1 MSPDSD
7 RKWLALVLLCAVQFM
22 VVLDVA
28 IVNVALP
35 TIKNALDFSDANLQW
50 VVSAYTLTFGGFLM
64 LGSRIADLLGRKRLF
79 IGGLVLFSAA
89 SLACGLSQSDTQLI
103 VFRAI
108 QGLGAAVISPA
119 ALAILTTTFSEGEER
134 NKALAIWGAIAGTG
148 GAVGVL
154 LGGILTDQVGW
165 EWIFF
170 LNVPIGL
177 IVILA
182 GQRVLHESR
191 VELGS
196 RSLDIAG
203 AILVTAGLT
212 LLVYGLVTTDTYSWT
227 SSRVLGSLA
236 GAAVLLAGFVAVELR
251 AKAPILPFSIFRLKS
266 LTGANIVGLL
276 LGAAI
281 FSMFFLLSLYMQ
293 QVLGYSALK
302 AGVAYLLVAS
312 VIIVAAGASQA
323 LVTRIGVRSV
333 LITGMVLLVAG
344 LVWFSQVSVHG
355 SYATDLAPGFILAGI
370 GLGFSFV
377 PVQIA
382 SLIGVTHDEA
392 GIASGLI
399 NTSQQVGGALGVAVL
414 STITFTRYDS
424 YLGDHGKNLA
434 LIPNALVD
442 GFHVA
447 FLVGAGLAL
456 IGLVATLLFIP
467 KDVKSDQP
475 VPAGEPAIDLRSRGA
490 ALRARC
496 TATNPSRCCASAW
509 SRDMR
514 GSQTIPTAGAGGWP
528 DASAAAP
535 SAVIS
540 RSTATSTAT
549 PSRSAW
555 NCISQPLAAA
565 PPSARSAVTPP
576 GIASTTSRTW

>member
-64 LGSRIADLLGRKRLF
+64 LGSRVADLLGRKRLF

-119 ALAILTTTFSEGEER
+119 ALAILTTTFAEGEER

-154 LGGILTDQVGW
+154 LGGILTDQIGW

-227 SSRVLGSLA
+227 SSRVIGSLA
-236 GAAVLLAGFVAVELR
+236 GAAVLLVAFVAVELR

-424 YLGDHGKNLA
+424 YLGDHGNNLA

-467 KDVKSDQP
+467 KDVKSEQP
-475 VPAGEPAIDLRSRGA
+475 VPAGEPAIDLS
-490 ALRARC
+490 
-496 TATNPSRCCASAW
+496 
-509 SRDMR
+509 
-514 GSQTIPTAGAGGWP
+514 
-528 DASAAAP
+528 
-535 SAVIS
+535 
-540 RSTATSTAT
+540 
-549 PSRSAW
+549 
-555 NCISQPLAAA
+555 
-565 PPSARSAVTPP
+565 
-576 GIASTTSRTW
+576 

>member
-1 MSPDSD
+1 MSPDND
-7 RKWLALVLLCAVQFM
+7 RKWLALILLCAVQFM

-64 LGSRIADLLGRKRLF
+64 LGSRIADLLGRKRMF
-79 IGGLVLFSAA
+79 ISGLVLFSAA

-182 GQRVLHESR
+182 GQRVLQESR

-344 LVWFSQVSVHG
+344 LLWFSQVSVHG
-355 SYATDLAPGFILAGI
+355 AYATDLAPGFVLAGI

-424 YLGDHGKNLA
+424 YLGDHGNNLA
-434 LIPNALVD
+434 LVPNALVD

-467 KDVKSDQP
+467 RDVKSEQP
-475 VPAGEPAIDLRSRGA
+475 APAGEPAIDLS
-490 ALRARC
+490 
-496 TATNPSRCCASAW
+496 
-509 SRDMR
+509 
-514 GSQTIPTAGAGGWP
+514 
-528 DASAAAP
+528 
-535 SAVIS
+535 
-540 RSTATSTAT
+540 
-549 PSRSAW
+549 
-555 NCISQPLAAA
+555 
-565 PPSARSAVTPP
+565 
-576 GIASTTSRTW
+576 

>member
-1 MSPDSD
+1 MSPDND
-7 RKWLALVLLCAVQFM
+7 RKWLALILLCAVQFM

-35 TIKNALDFSDANLQW
+35 TIKNALGFSDANLQW

-79 IGGLVLFSAA
+79 IAGLVLFSAA

-119 ALAILTTTFSEGEER
+119 ALAILTTTFAEGEER

-191 VELGS
+191 VELGN

-227 SSRVLGSLA
+227 STRVLGALA
-236 GAAVLLAGFVAVELR
+236 GAAVLLAGFIAVELR
-251 AKAPILPFSIFRLKS
+251 AKAPILPFSIFRLRS

-312 VIIVAAGASQA
+312 VIVVAAGASQA

-333 LITGMVLLVAG
+333 LTTGMVLLVAG

-355 SYATDLAPGFILAGI
+355 AYATDLAPGFVLAGI

-424 YLGDHGKNLA
+424 YLGDHGNNLA
-434 LIPNALVD
+434 LVPNALVD
-442 GFHVA
+442 GFHIA
-447 FLVGAGLAL
+447 FLVGAGMAL

-467 KDVKSDQP
+467 KDVKSEQP
-475 VPAGEPAIDLRSRGA
+475 VPAGEPAIDLS
-490 ALRARC
+490 
-496 TATNPSRCCASAW
+496 
-509 SRDMR
+509 
-514 GSQTIPTAGAGGWP
+514 
-528 DASAAAP
+528 
-535 SAVIS
+535 
-540 RSTATSTAT
+540 
-549 PSRSAW
+549 
-555 NCISQPLAAA
+555 
-565 PPSARSAVTPP
+565 
-576 GIASTTSRTW
+576 

>member
-1 MSPDSD
+1 
-7 RKWLALVLLCAVQFM
+7 
-22 VVLDVA
+22 
-28 IVNVALP
+28 
-35 TIKNALDFSDANLQW
+35 
-50 VVSAYTLTFGGFLM
+50 M

-79 IGGLVLFSAA
+79 IAGLVLFSAA

-119 ALAILTTTFSEGEER
+119 ALAILTTTFAEGEER

-191 VELGS
+191 VELGN

-227 SSRVLGSLA
+227 STRVLGALA
-236 GAAVLLAGFVAVELR
+236 GAAVLLAGFIAVELR
-251 AKAPILPFSIFRLKS
+251 AKAPILPFSIFRLRS

-312 VIIVAAGASQA
+312 VIVVAAGASQA

-333 LITGMVLLVAG
+333 LTTGMVLLVAG

-355 SYATDLAPGFILAGI
+355 AYATDLAPGFVLAGI

-424 YLGDHGKNLA
+424 YLGDHGNNLA
-434 LIPNALVD
+434 LVPNALVD
-442 GFHVA
+442 GFHIA
-447 FLVGAGLAL
+447 FLVGAGMAL

-467 KDVKSDQP
+467 KDVKSEQP
-475 VPAGEPAIDLRSRGA
+475 VPAGEPAIDLG
-490 ALRARC
+490 
-496 TATNPSRCCASAW
+496 
-509 SRDMR
+509 
-514 GSQTIPTAGAGGWP
+514 
-528 DASAAAP
+528 
-535 SAVIS
+535 
-540 RSTATSTAT
+540 
-549 PSRSAW
+549 
-555 NCISQPLAAA
+555 
-565 PPSARSAVTPP
+565 
-576 GIASTTSRTW
+576 

>member
-1 MSPDSD
+1 MSPDND
-7 RKWLALVLLCAVQFM
+7 RKWLALILLCAVQFM

-79 IGGLVLFSAA
+79 IAGLVLFSAA

-119 ALAILTTTFSEGEER
+119 ALAILTTTFAEGEER

-154 LGGILTDQVGW
+154 LGGILTDQIGW

-182 GQRVLHESR
+182 GQRVLYESR

-227 SSRVLGSLA
+227 SSRVLGSLG

-333 LITGMVLLVAG
+333 LTTGMVLLVAG
-344 LVWFSQVSVHG
+344 LLWFSQVSVHG

-424 YLGDHGKNLA
+424 YLGDHGNNLA

-442 GFHVA
+442 GFHLA

-456 IGLVATLLFIP
+456 IGLVATLVFIP
-467 KDVKSDQP
+467 KDVKSEQQA
-475 VPAGEPAIDLRSRGA
+475 PAGEPAIDLS
-490 ALRARC
+490 
-496 TATNPSRCCASAW
+496 
-509 SRDMR
+509 
-514 GSQTIPTAGAGGWP
+514 
-528 DASAAAP
+528 
-535 SAVIS
+535 
-540 RSTATSTAT
+540 
-549 PSRSAW
+549 
-555 NCISQPLAAA
+555 
-565 PPSARSAVTPP
+565 
-576 GIASTTSRTW
+576 

>member
-7 RKWLALVLLCAVQFM
+7 RKWLALILLCAVQFM

-79 IGGLVLFSAA
+79 IAGLVLFSAA

-119 ALAILTTTFSEGEER
+119 ALAILTTTFAEGEER
-134 NKALAIWGAIAGTG
+134 NQALAIWVAIAGTG

-154 LGGILTDQVGW
+154 LGGILTDQIGW

-212 LLVYGLVTTDTYSWT
+212 LLVYGLVTTDTYSWGST
-227 SSRVLGSLA
+227 RVLGSLA

-323 LVTRIGVRSV
+323 LVTRVGVRSV

-344 LVWFSQVSVHG
+344 LLWFSQVSVHG

-424 YLGDHGKNLA
+424 YLGDHGNNLA

-467 KDVKSDQP
+467 KDVKSEQP
-475 VPAGEPAIDLRSRGA
+475 APAGEPAIDLS
-490 ALRARC
+490 
-496 TATNPSRCCASAW
+496 
-509 SRDMR
+509 
-514 GSQTIPTAGAGGWP
+514 
-528 DASAAAP
+528 
-535 SAVIS
+535 
-540 RSTATSTAT
+540 
-549 PSRSAW
+549 
-555 NCISQPLAAA
+555 
-565 PPSARSAVTPP
+565 
-576 GIASTTSRTW
+576 

>member
-7 RKWLALVLLCAVQFM
+7 RKWLALILLCAVQFM

-79 IGGLVLFSAA
+79 IAGLVLFSAA

-119 ALAILTTTFSEGEER
+119 ALAILTTTFREGEER

-212 LLVYGLVTTDTYSWT
+212 LLVYGLVTTDTYSWGST
-227 SSRVLGSLA
+227 RVLGSLA

-344 LVWFSQVSVHG
+344 LLWFSQVSVHG

-424 YLGDHGKNLA
+424 YLGDHGNNLA

-456 IGLVATLLFIP
+456 IGLVATLVFIP
-467 KDVKSDQP
+467 KDVKSEQP
-475 VPAGEPAIDLRSRGA
+475 APAGEPAIDLS
-490 ALRARC
+490 
-496 TATNPSRCCASAW
+496 
-509 SRDMR
+509 
-514 GSQTIPTAGAGGWP
+514 
-528 DASAAAP
+528 
-535 SAVIS
+535 
-540 RSTATSTAT
+540 
-549 PSRSAW
+549 
-555 NCISQPLAAA
+555 
-565 PPSARSAVTPP
+565 
-576 GIASTTSRTW
+576 

>member
-35 TIKNALDFSDANLQW
+35 TIKNALNFSDANLQW

-64 LGSRIADLLGRKRLF
+64 LGSRVADLLGRKRLF

-119 ALAILTTTFSEGEER
+119 ALAILTTTFAEGEER
-134 NKALAIWGAIAGTG
+134 NRALAIWGAIAGTG

-191 VELGS
+191 VELGN

-227 SSRVLGSLA
+227 SSRVVGSLA

-251 AKAPILPFSIFRLKS
+251 AKAPILPFSIFRLK
-266 LTGANIVGLL
+266 
-276 LGAAI
+276 
-281 FSMFFLLSLYMQ
+281 LYMQ

-424 YLGDHGKNLA
+424 YLGDHGNNLA

-467 KDVKSDQP
+467 KDVKSEQP
-475 VPAGEPAIDLRSRGA
+475 APAGEPAIDLS
-490 ALRARC
+490 
-496 TATNPSRCCASAW
+496 
-509 SRDMR
+509 
-514 GSQTIPTAGAGGWP
+514 
-528 DASAAAP
+528 
-535 SAVIS
+535 
-540 RSTATSTAT
+540 
-549 PSRSAW
+549 
-555 NCISQPLAAA
+555 
-565 PPSARSAVTPP
+565 
-576 GIASTTSRTW
+576 

>member
-7 RKWLALVLLCAVQFM
+7 RKWLALILLCAVQFM

-79 IGGLVLFSAA
+79 IAGLVLFSAA

-119 ALAILTTTFSEGEER
+119 ALAILTTTFAEGEER

-212 LLVYGLVTTDTYSWT
+212 LLVYGLVTTDTYSWGST
-227 SSRVLGSLA
+227 RVLGSLA

-344 LVWFSQVSVHG
+344 LLWFSQVSVHG

-424 YLGDHGKNLA
+424 YLGDHGNNLA

-442 GFHVA
+442 GFHLA

-467 KDVKSDQP
+467 KDVKSEQP
-475 VPAGEPAIDLRSRGA
+475 VPAGEPAIDLS
-490 ALRARC
+490 
-496 TATNPSRCCASAW
+496 
-509 SRDMR
+509 
-514 GSQTIPTAGAGGWP
+514 
-528 DASAAAP
+528 
-535 SAVIS
+535 
-540 RSTATSTAT
+540 
-549 PSRSAW
+549 
-555 NCISQPLAAA
+555 
-565 PPSARSAVTPP
+565 
-576 GIASTTSRTW
+576 

>member
-1 MSPDSD
+1 MSPDTD
-7 RKWLALVLLCAVQFM
+7 RKWLALILLCAVQFM

-35 TIKNALDFSDANLQW
+35 TIKNALNFSDANLQW

-64 LGSRIADLLGRKRLF
+64 LGSRIADLLGRKRMF
-79 IGGLVLFSAA
+79 MAGLVLFSAA

-119 ALAILTTTFSEGEER
+119 ALAILTTTFAEGEER

-212 LLVYGLVTTDTYSWT
+212 LLVYGLVTTDTYSWG

-424 YLGDHGKNLA
+424 YLGDHGNNLA

-467 KDVKSDQP
+467 KDVKSEQP
-475 VPAGEPAIDLRSRGA
+475 VPAGEPAIDLS
-490 ALRARC
+490 
-496 TATNPSRCCASAW
+496 
-509 SRDMR
+509 
-514 GSQTIPTAGAGGWP
+514 
-528 DASAAAP
+528 
-535 SAVIS
+535 
-540 RSTATSTAT
+540 
-549 PSRSAW
+549 
-555 NCISQPLAAA
+555 
-565 PPSARSAVTPP
+565 
-576 GIASTTSRTW
+576 

>member
-1 MSPDSD
+1 MSPDND
-7 RKWLALVLLCAVQFM
+7 RKWVALILLCAVQFM

-79 IGGLVLFSAA
+79 IAGLVLFSAA

-119 ALAILTTTFSEGEER
+119 ALAILTTTFAEGEER

-154 LGGILTDQVGW
+154 LGGILTDQIGW

-227 SSRVLGSLA
+227 SSRVLGSLG

-333 LITGMVLLVAG
+333 LTTGMVLLVAG
-344 LVWFSQVSVHG
+344 LLWFSQVSVHG

-424 YLGDHGKNLA
+424 YLGDHGNNLA
-434 LIPNALVD
+434 LVPNALVD
-442 GFHVA
+442 GFHLA

-456 IGLVATLLFIP
+456 IGLVATLVFIP
-467 KDVKSDQP
+467 KDVKSEQQA
-475 VPAGEPAIDLRSRGA
+475 PAGEPAIDLS
-490 ALRARC
+490 
-496 TATNPSRCCASAW
+496 
-509 SRDMR
+509 
-514 GSQTIPTAGAGGWP
+514 
-528 DASAAAP
+528 
-535 SAVIS
+535 
-540 RSTATSTAT
+540 
-549 PSRSAW
+549 
-555 NCISQPLAAA
+555 
-565 PPSARSAVTPP
+565 
-576 GIASTTSRTW
+576 

>member
-1 MSPDSD
+1 MSPDND
-7 RKWLALVLLCAVQFM
+7 RKWLALILLCAVQFM

-35 TIKNALDFSDANLQW
+35 TIKNALGFSDANLQW

-79 IGGLVLFSAA
+79 IAGLVLFSAA

-119 ALAILTTTFSEGEER
+119 ALAILTTTFAEGEER

-191 VELGS
+191 VELGN

-227 SSRVLGSLA
+227 STRVLGALA
-236 GAAVLLAGFVAVELR
+236 GAAVLLAGFIAVELR
-251 AKAPILPFSIFRLKS
+251 AKAPILPFSIFRLRS

-312 VIIVAAGASQA
+312 VIVVAAGASQA

-344 LVWFSQVSVHG
+344 LLWFSQVSVQG
-355 SYATDLAPGFILAGI
+355 AYATDLAPGFVLAGI

-424 YLGDHGKNLA
+424 YLGDHGNNLA

-442 GFHVA
+442 GFHIA
-447 FLVGAGLAL
+447 FLVGAGMAL

-467 KDVKSDQP
+467 KDVKSEQP
-475 VPAGEPAIDLRSRGA
+475 VPAGEPAIDLS
-490 ALRARC
+490 
-496 TATNPSRCCASAW
+496 
-509 SRDMR
+509 
-514 GSQTIPTAGAGGWP
+514 
-528 DASAAAP
+528 
-535 SAVIS
+535 
-540 RSTATSTAT
+540 
-549 PSRSAW
+549 
-555 NCISQPLAAA
+555 
-565 PPSARSAVTPP
+565 
-576 GIASTTSRTW
+576 

>member
-35 TIKNALDFSDANLQW
+35 TIKNALNFSDANLQW

-64 LGSRIADLLGRKRLF
+64 LGSRIADLLGRKRMF
-79 IGGLVLFSAA
+79 MAGLVLFSAA

-119 ALAILTTTFSEGEER
+119 ALAILTTTFAEGEER
-134 NKALAIWGAIAGTG
+134 NRALAIWGAIAGTG

-191 VELGS
+191 VELGN

-227 SSRVLGSLA
+227 SSRVVGSLA
-236 GAAVLLAGFVAVELR
+236 GAAVLLAGFIAVELR
-251 AKAPILPFSIFRLKS
+251 AKAPILPFSI
-266 LTGANIVGLL
+266 
-276 LGAAI
+276 
-281 FSMFFLLSLYMQ
+281 FFLLSLYMQ

-355 SYATDLAPGFILAGI
+355 SYATDLAPGFILA
-370 GLGFSFV
+370 
-377 PVQIA
+377 
-382 SLIGVTHDEA
+382 
-392 GIASGLI
+392 
-399 NTSQQVGGALGVAVL
+399 
-414 STITFTRYDS
+414 
-424 YLGDHGKNLA
+424 
-434 LIPNALVD
+434 
-442 GFHVA
+442 
-447 FLVGAGLAL
+447 
-456 IGLVATLLFIP
+456 
-467 KDVKSDQP
+467 
-475 VPAGEPAIDLRSRGA
+475 
-490 ALRARC
+490 
-496 TATNPSRCCASAW
+496 
-509 SRDMR
+509 
-514 GSQTIPTAGAGGWP
+514 
-528 DASAAAP
+528 
-535 SAVIS
+535 
-540 RSTATSTAT
+540 
-549 PSRSAW
+549 
-555 NCISQPLAAA
+555 
-565 PPSARSAVTPP
+565 
-576 GIASTTSRTW
+576 

>member
-1 MSPDSD
+1 MSPDTD
-7 RKWLALVLLCAVQFM
+7 RKWLALILLCAVQFM

-35 TIKNALDFSDANLQW
+35 TIKNALNFSDANLQW

-64 LGSRIADLLGRKRLF
+64 LGSRIADLLGRKRMF
-79 IGGLVLFSAA
+79 MAGLVLFSAA

-119 ALAILTTTFSEGEER
+119 ALAILTTT
-134 NKALAIWGAIAGTG
+134 IAGTG

-227 SSRVLGSLA
+227 SSRVVGSLA
-236 GAAVLLAGFVAVELR
+236 GAAVLLAGFIAVELR

-333 LITGMVLLVAG
+333 LITGMVLLV
-344 LVWFSQVSVHG
+344 
-355 SYATDLAPGFILAGI
+355 
-370 GLGFSFV
+370 
-377 PVQIA
+377 
-382 SLIGVTHDEA
+382 
-392 GIASGLI
+392 
-399 NTSQQVGGALGVAVL
+399 
-414 STITFTRYDS
+414 
-424 YLGDHGKNLA
+424 
-434 LIPNALVD
+434 
-442 GFHVA
+442 
-447 FLVGAGLAL
+447 
-456 IGLVATLLFIP
+456 
-467 KDVKSDQP
+467 
-475 VPAGEPAIDLRSRGA
+475 
-490 ALRARC
+490 
-496 TATNPSRCCASAW
+496 
-509 SRDMR
+509 
-514 GSQTIPTAGAGGWP
+514 
-528 DASAAAP
+528 
-535 SAVIS
+535 
-540 RSTATSTAT
+540 
-549 PSRSAW
+549 
-555 NCISQPLAAA
+555 
-565 PPSARSAVTPP
+565 
-576 GIASTTSRTW
+576 

>member
-1 MSPDSD
+1 
-7 RKWLALVLLCAVQFM
+7 
-22 VVLDVA
+22 
-28 IVNVALP
+28 
-35 TIKNALDFSDANLQW
+35 
-50 VVSAYTLTFGGFLM
+50 
-64 LGSRIADLLGRKRLF
+64 
-79 IGGLVLFSAA
+79 
-89 SLACGLSQSDTQLI
+89 
-103 VFRAI
+103 
-108 QGLGAAVISPA
+108 
-119 ALAILTTTFSEGEER
+119 
-134 NKALAIWGAIAGTG
+134 
-148 GAVGVL
+148 VGVL

-203 AILVTAGLT
+203 AILVTAGLK

-236 GAAVLLAGFVAVELR
+236 GAVVLLAGFVAVELR

-344 LVWFSQVSVHG
+344 LLWFSQVSVHG

-424 YLGDHGKNLA
+424 YLGDHGNNLA

-456 IGLVATLLFIP
+456 IGLVATLSFIP
-467 KDVKSDQP
+467 KDVKSEQP
-475 VPAGEPAIDLRSRGA
+475 VPAGEPAIDLS
-490 ALRARC
+490 
-496 TATNPSRCCASAW
+496 
-509 SRDMR
+509 
-514 GSQTIPTAGAGGWP
+514 
-528 DASAAAP
+528 
-535 SAVIS
+535 
-540 RSTATSTAT
+540 
-549 PSRSAW
+549 
-555 NCISQPLAAA
+555 
-565 PPSARSAVTPP
+565 
-576 GIASTTSRTW
+576 

>member
-1 MSPDSD
+1 GDGSMSPDND
-7 RKWLALVLLCAVQFM
+7 RKWLALILLCAVQFM

-64 LGSRIADLLGRKRLF
+64 LGSRIADLLGRKRMF
-79 IGGLVLFSAA
+79 ISGLVLFSAA

-182 GQRVLHESR
+182 GQRVLEESR

-227 SSRVLGSLA
+227 STRVLGSLA

-312 VIIVAAGASQA
+312 VIVVAAGASQA

-344 LVWFSQVSVHG
+344 LLWFSQVSVHG
-355 SYATDLAPGFILAGI
+355 AYATDLAPGFILAGV

-424 YLGDHGKNLA
+424 YLGDHGNNLA
-434 LIPNALVD
+434 LVPNALVD

-467 KDVKSDQP
+467 RDVKSEQP
-475 VPAGEPAIDLRSRGA
+475 APAGEPAIDLS
-490 ALRARC
+490 
-496 TATNPSRCCASAW
+496 
-509 SRDMR
+509 
-514 GSQTIPTAGAGGWP
+514 
-528 DASAAAP
+528 
-535 SAVIS
+535 
-540 RSTATSTAT
+540 
-549 PSRSAW
+549 
-555 NCISQPLAAA
+555 
-565 PPSARSAVTPP
+565 
-576 GIASTTSRTW
+576 